1 MPVPM
6 VTTMFEFRVQ
16 YDPRTDVLYISTD
29 RNGPAYAREGDD
41 GIVWRYLESD
51 HSLVGVT
58 VMDFDAYWKDH
69 MSDLTS
75 QMSAH
80 FHIPERRAK
89 RALALAH
96 G

>member
-1 MPVPM
+1 ML
-6 VTTMFEFRVQ
+6 EFNVK

-41 GIVWRYLESD
+41 GIIWRYLETD

-58 VMDFDAYWKDH
+58 VMDFDAYWKSH
-69 MSDLTS
+69 MADLVS

-80 FHIPERRAK
+80 FHIPARYAK
-89 RALALAH
+89 STLELAH